1 MSPTEPNRN
10 SLSVVSSETS
20 QSLCQDCG
28 LCCDGTLFN
37 RVPLALAELQ
47 PLRILGFDILEV
59 LEQAYFPQPCAK
71 LKECSCSV
79 YAERP
84 NNCRSYRCKVLRQL
98 EQGELDFEQAHTL
111 LKRRD
116 PLGSGQDPPS
126 VP

>member
-1 MSPTEPNRN
+1 MSSTESNRR
-10 SLSVVSSETS
+10 SLPVVSAETS

-28 LCCDGTLFN
+28 LCCNGTLFN

-71 LKECSCSV
+71 LSECGCSV
-79 YAERP
+79 YPERP
-84 NNCRSYRCKVLRQL
+84 NNCRSYRCNVLQRL
-98 EQGELDFEQAHTL
+98 EQGELDFEQARAL
-111 LKRRD
+111 VKAGDPGRLGRD
-116 PLGSGQDPPS
+116 PSA